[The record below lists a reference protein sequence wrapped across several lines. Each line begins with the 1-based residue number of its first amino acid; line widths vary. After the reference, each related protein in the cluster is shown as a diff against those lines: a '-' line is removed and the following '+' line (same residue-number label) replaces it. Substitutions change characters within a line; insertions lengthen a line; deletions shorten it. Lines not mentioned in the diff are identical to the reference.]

1 MASTKGKVR
10 VEGVPT
16 TIGIAWDNLRQCV
29 NNGDRVTIVDRF
41 GAKRTGRAVMFGPA
55 GWVLNM
61 GGRYGTPAIANENNI
76 VKIVKADA
84 VR

>member
-10 VEGVPT
+10 VESVPT
-16 TIGIAWDNLRQCV
+16 TVVIAWDNLRQCV
-29 NNGDRVTIVDRF
+29 HNGDRVTIVDRF

-61 GGRYGTPAIANENNI
+61 GGRYGTPAIANQDNI